1 MEATEPKPEAGMLS
15 KAKLR
20 LAYSPPEP
28 PTTQEKSL
36 ELTSGFLKVPQ
47 ALATRHRWD
56 GVGVRVAPW
65 DSDSVI
71 SLLQA
76 AGMRRRSSRQ
86 APHQEPGRRGKN
98 KGACGPQRE
107 SKKKKMNGES
117 KTDQD

>member
-47 ALATRHRWD
+47 ALANRHRW
-56 GVGVRVAPW
+56 GG
-65 DSDSVI
+65 
-71 SLLQA
+71 
-76 AGMRRRSSRQ
+76 G
-86 APHQEPGRRGKN
+86 G
-98 KGACGPQRE
+98 
-107 SKKKKMNGES
+107 GEGCPLRL
-117 KTDQD
+117 